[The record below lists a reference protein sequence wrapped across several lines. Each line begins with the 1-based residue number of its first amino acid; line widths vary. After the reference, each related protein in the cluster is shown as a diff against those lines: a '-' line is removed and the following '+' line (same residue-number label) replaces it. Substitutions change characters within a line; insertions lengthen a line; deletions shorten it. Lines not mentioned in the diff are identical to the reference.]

1 MFNII
6 EKRKILF
13 LIPCVIILAG
23 IISFI
28 IFGGLN
34 TDIDFTGGTAME
46 IELGQKYDED
56 LIRKTIDA
64 VEKVTVSSVQ
74 SSGAEGAIVKTT
86 DIPHEKF
93 VEVQEAIKAAFP
105 AANIKSVDSVSAT
118 IGKEMWL
125 NAAKAVIIAVIL
137 MLIYISIRF
146 DRYSGFSAVL
156 ALCHDVLVIISF
168 YAIFQF
174 PVNTTFIAAILT
186 ILGYSI
192 NATIVVFDRV
202 RENTRLIRKESFAN
216 IVDKSI
222 WQTLGRSINT
232 TVTTLITLV
241 ALYVLGVTSIKQF
254 MLPLLI
260 GVICGAYSSIF
271 ISGQFWVIFKGKKA
285 Q

>member
-28 IFGGLN
+28 VFGGLN

-46 IELGQKYDED
+46 IELGQKYDET

-64 VEKVTVSSVQ
+64 VEGVTVSSVQ

-105 AANIKSVDSVSAT
+105 SAEIKSVDSVSAT

-125 NAAKAVIIAVIL
+125 NAAKAVAIAVIL

-146 DRYSGFSAVL
+146 DRYSGLSAVI
-156 ALCHDVLVIISF
+156 ALCHDVLIIVSF

-222 WQTLGRSINT
+222 WQTMGRSINT
-232 TVTTLITLV
+232 TVTTLFTLV
-241 ALYVLGVTSIKQF
+241 CLYIFGVTSIQQF